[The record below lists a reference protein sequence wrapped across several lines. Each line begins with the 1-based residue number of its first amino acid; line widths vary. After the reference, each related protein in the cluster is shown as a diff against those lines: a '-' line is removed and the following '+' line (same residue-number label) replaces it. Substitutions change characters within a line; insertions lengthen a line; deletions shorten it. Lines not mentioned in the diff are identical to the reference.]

1 MSDIYSGLFL
11 MVMGMGTVF
20 LFLGLLIL
28 VTEGIRR
35 IWGQPLRPAA
45 APNAMSAARR
55 VPAGPAS
62 AHEEALR
69 TAVVT
74 AALKHHRRRR
84 P

>member
-35 IWGQPLRPAA
+35 IWGQRVVPAP
-45 APNAMSAARR
+45 APMGAARR